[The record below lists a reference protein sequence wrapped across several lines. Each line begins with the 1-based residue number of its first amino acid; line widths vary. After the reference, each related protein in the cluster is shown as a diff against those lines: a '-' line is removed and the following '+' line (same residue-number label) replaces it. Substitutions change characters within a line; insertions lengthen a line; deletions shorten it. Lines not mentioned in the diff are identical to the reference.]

1 MSNDILDAVGEGAC
15 AGVGSGAGAGTGVGS
30 GAGAGAG
37 VGSGA
42 GVDAGVGSGAG
53 VRLGAGVGAGVA
65 EMPIPSR
72 ESLTRP
78 AVFPP
83 ICPPLR
89 PLRPHE
95 AIQTKL

>member
-30 GAGAGAG
+30 R
-37 VGSGA
+37 A

-53 VRLGAGVGAGVA
+53 VRLGAGVGVGVV

-78 AVFPP
+78 DVFPP

-89 PLRPHE
+89 PLCPLG
-95 AIQTKL
+95 AI